1 MGDDDGTEDYYNGD
15 FDANIEGSGNNGIE
29 PEYSEIEYIVPEY
42 SEIEYIVPELAVP
55 ELDDNQIE
63 YTIDK
68 LKPCTLYTFD
78 LNVVGGEKDK
88 VTTKAKT
95 NCAES
100 IATTSKPTGL
110 QIQAK
115 INDYREGVLA
125 FYANVITVNFQNSTE
140 RFG

>member
-1 MGDDDGTEDYYNGD
+1 MTGSIGLVAFSAFFIVGSGSQVGDDDGTEDYYNGD

-29 PEYSEIEYIVPEY
+29 T
-42 SEIEYIVPELAVP
+42 ELPVP

-78 LNVVGGEKDK
+78 LNVVGEKDK

-110 QIQAK
+110 QIHTSK
-115 INDYREGVLA
+115 DK
-125 FYANVITVNFQNSTE
+125 
-140 RFG
+140 

>member
-29 PEYSEIEYIVPEY
+29 TEYSETEYPET
-42 SEIEYIVPELAVP
+42 EYFETELPVP
-55 ELDDNQIE
+55 ELDENQIE

>member
-1 MGDDDGTEDYYNGD
+1 MPEVFILLNFEIPY
-15 FDANIEGSGNNGIE
+15 GSKLCRQSVLQVPYLQLSIALEINCLGIE
-29 PEYSEIEYIVPEY
+29 T
-42 SEIEYIVPELAVP
+42 ELPIP

-78 LNVVGGEKDK
+78 LFVVGEKDH

-110 QIQAK
+110 LNTSK
-115 INDYREGVLA
+115 GK
-125 FYANVITVNFQNSTE
+125 
-140 RFG
+140 

>member
-29 PEYSEIEYIVPEY
+29 PEYFET
-42 SEIEYIVPELAVP
+42 ELPVP
-55 ELDDNQIE
+55 ELDENQIE

-115 INDYREGVLA
+115 INK
-125 FYANVITVNFQNSTE
+125 
-140 RFG
+140 

>member
-1 MGDDDGTEDYYNGD
+1 M
-15 FDANIEGSGNNGIE
+15 
-29 PEYSEIEYIVPEY
+29 
-42 SEIEYIVPELAVP
+42 P
-55 ELDDNQIE
+55 ELDDDMIE

-78 LNVVGGEKDK
+78 LNVVGEKDK

-115 INDYREGVLA
+115 INDSRGLSP
-125 FYANVITVNFQNSTE
+125 YANFITVNFQNFIE

>member
-1 MGDDDGTEDYYNGD
+1 MQPFQSCFIVGSGSQVGDDDGTEDYYNGD

-29 PEYSEIEYIVPEY
+29 T
-42 SEIEYIVPELAVP
+42 ELPVP

-78 LNVVGGEKDK
+78 LNVVGEKDK

-110 QIQAK
+110 QIHTSK
-115 INDYREGVLA
+115 DK
-125 FYANVITVNFQNSTE
+125 
-140 RFG
+140 

>member
-100 IATTSKPTGL
+100 LATTSKPTGL

>member
-1 MGDDDGTEDYYNGD
+1 MKVGTRHLFSYLCFKRFIIGSGSQVGDDDGTEDYYNGD

-29 PEYSEIEYIVPEY
+29 PEYIETEYIE
-42 SEIEYIVPELAVP
+42 SELPVP
-55 ELDDNQIE
+55 ELDENQIE

-110 QIQAK
+110 QIQAN
-115 INDYREGVLA
+115 INDYRGFHYIL
-125 FYANVITVNFQNSTE
+125 
-140 RFG
+140 

>member
-1 MGDDDGTEDYYNGD
+1 MDLVPQIKPHPNRWQYPLINYLCIETELP
-15 FDANIEGSGNNGIE
+15 I
-29 PEYSEIEYIVPEY
+29 
-42 SEIEYIVPELAVP
+42 P

-78 LNVVGGEKDK
+78 LNVVGEKDK

-110 QIQAK
+110 LNTRK
-115 INDYREGVLA
+115 GD
-125 FYANVITVNFQNSTE
+125 
-140 RFG
+140 